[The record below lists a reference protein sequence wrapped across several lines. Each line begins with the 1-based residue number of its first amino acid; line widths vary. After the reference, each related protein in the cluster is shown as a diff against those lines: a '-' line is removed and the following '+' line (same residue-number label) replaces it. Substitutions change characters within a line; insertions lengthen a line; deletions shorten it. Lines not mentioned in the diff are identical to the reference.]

1 MKSIRNLDKVPSPAL
16 ILFPDIIE
24 KNIDTMLEIVGGRA
38 ELLRP
43 HVKTHKLGEILSLQ
57 KERGI
62 DKVKCATIAEM
73 EMSALAGVSDVL
85 LAYQPVGPNMAR
97 LLELRQKF
105 SDTTFSAVL
114 DNLSTLEKNTAV
126 IADSGQSPFT
136 FMIDLDS
143 GMHRTGIA
151 PGTEAIALVKAIAD
165 NPNTEF
171 GGVHAYDGHIHEADL
186 TERKKAFDA
195 SLSEIVG
202 FLDSLQESGISV
214 PKVVSGGSPTFAMH
228 AEFSQHEAKWLWECS
243 PGTPVLWDA
252 GYGTNH
258 PDLPFEKAAKLLTRV
273 ISKPGPDQLCLDLGY
288 KSVASENP
296 IENRVRLPEIPDVK
310 FHGQSEEHLVIETSK
325 ADEWE
330 IGDELLGI
338 PYHICPTLAL
348 HAEAVLVVDG
358 EVQDSRWT
366 IFARNRRISV

>member
-1 MKSIRNLDKVPSPAL
+1 MESIRNLDKVPSPAL
-16 ILFPDIIE
+16 ILFPEIIE
-24 KNIDTMLEIVGGRA
+24 KNIETMLKIVGGRA

-43 HVKTHKLGEILSLQ
+43 HVKTHKLGEILKLQ

-73 EMSALAGVSDVL
+73 EMSALAGISDVL

-97 LLELRQKF
+97 LLKLRGKF
-105 SDTTFSAVL
+105 PDTTFSAVI
-114 DNLSTLEKNTAV
+114 DNLSTLEKNAAV
-126 IADSGQSPFT
+126 IADSGGAAFT

-143 GMHRTGIA
+143 GMHRTGIT
-151 PGTEAIALVKAIAD
+151 PGANAVALAKAIVE

-186 TERKKAFDA
+186 SDRRKAFDA

-202 FLDSLQESGISV
+202 FLESLHEAGITI

-228 AEFSQHEAKWLWECS
+228 AEFSQHNAKWLWECS

-258 PDLPFEKAAKLLTRV
+258 PDLPFDKAAKLLTRV
-273 ISKPGPDQLCLDLGY
+273 ISKPGPNQLCLDLGY

-310 FHGQSEEHLVIETSK
+310 FLGQSEEHLVIETST
-325 ADEWE
+325 ADEWG
-330 IGDELLGI
+330 IGNELLGI

-348 HAEAVLVVDG
+348 HAEAVIVDDG
-358 EVQDSRWT
+358 EVQDLRWT

>member
-1 MKSIRNLDKVPSPAL
+1 
-16 ILFPDIIE
+16 
-24 KNIDTMLEIVGGRA
+24 MLEIVGGRA

-228 AEFSQHEAKWLWECS
+228 AEFSQHKAKWLWECS